1 MVKLGNIEK
10 RNNKNFNEFRI
21 NYVYILDYYKFVSS
35 RYVRNDLNFLYLLKK
50 EMLTRGE
57 DTQLFVNNSDV

>member
-50 EMLTRGE
+50 RN
-57 DTQLFVNNSDV
+57 VNKGGGYATIFE